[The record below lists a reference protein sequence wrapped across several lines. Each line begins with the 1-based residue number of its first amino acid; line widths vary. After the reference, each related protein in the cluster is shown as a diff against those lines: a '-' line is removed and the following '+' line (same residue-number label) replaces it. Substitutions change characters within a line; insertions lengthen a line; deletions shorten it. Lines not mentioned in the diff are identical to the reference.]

1 MRYETDYLGAV
12 AASIRRHAGNRVAAG
27 VMGVTREDISL
38 LVFLTAAGAAAIAGW
53 WFVLG

>member
-1 MRYETDYLGAV
+1 
-12 AASIRRHAGNRVAAG
+12 
-27 VMGVTREDISL
+27 MGVTREDISL